1 MPGQSESEA
10 RRLPG
15 APGDSAKSP
24 TNELVN
30 KVRTIKQQLED
41 LEPSLLVSSLPST
54 VLTDLKEAIDHLR
67 STLWAIL
74 QAQETLGLAQPGGS
88 ALATSLIVQLRM
100 DRTTRLL
107 SEIRSHIEY
116 RDIQASHPLLPNLLT
131 QMEAARQ
138 QIQRLMKPEP

>member
-1 MPGQSESEA
+1 MPAGSRSEA
-10 RRLPG
+10 SGLPD
-15 APGDSAKSP
+15 APCNSAKSP
-24 TNELVN
+24 ASELVL

-54 VLTDLKEAIDHLR
+54 VLTDLKEAIDHVR

-74 QAQETLGLAQPGGS
+74 QSQETQGAAKPGGP

-116 RDIQASHPLLPNLLT
+116 RDIQGNHPLLPNLLT
-131 QMEAARQ
+131 QIEAARE
-138 QIQRLMKPEP
+138 QIQRLMKPQR